1 MRLHLLRERSL
12 SRRNKGQSEVV
23 GQSQDEEELVV
34 NDLIILI
41 ETAYQLMPYII
52 EFLELLPKFL
62 EFYFSFNLL
71 LALLF

>member
-1 MRLHLLRERSL
+1 M